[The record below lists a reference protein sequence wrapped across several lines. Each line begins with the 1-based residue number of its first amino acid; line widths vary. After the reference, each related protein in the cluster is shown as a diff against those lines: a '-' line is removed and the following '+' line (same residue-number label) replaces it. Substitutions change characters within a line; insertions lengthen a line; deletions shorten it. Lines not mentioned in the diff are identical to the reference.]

1 LNFFPIKDRSYPFVR
16 QTRNLSRNEK
26 KFLSEY
32 MADHLPLTALRAFEA
47 AARHLSFQQAAAELN
62 VTPAAL
68 SFQIRQLEQAL
79 GEQVF
84 IRAHRTVS
92 LSEAGRRLLPGVR
105 DGIDSLRSA
114 WRAAQRQAQ
123 DRAVSITAGPAF
135 TSKWLAPRLFNFARA
150 HPDIELRFTATLR
163 LLDLRHDDV
172 DVALRFGPD
181 RAEGFFSGVLLRE
194 WLTPMMAPDLATAY
208 PTPESLLQ
216 APLLHHDE
224 TAFMHPPVDWAAWFR
239 TAGLPPPPAA
249 GVQFSQADHALDA
262 AISGAGVVL
271 GRYTLAQDALRSG
284 RLVAPFALS
293 LMPRES
299 YRFLCAPG
307 AETRPPVRAFLDW
320 LQDEAAPLA
329 EQEAGRDFRTEW

>member
-1 LNFFPIKDRSYPFVR
+1 M
-16 QTRNLSRNEK
+16 T
-26 KFLSEY
+26 
-32 MADHLPLTALRAFEA
+32 DHLPLTALRAFEA

-68 SFQIRQLEQAL
+68 SFQIRQLEDAL
-79 GEQVF
+79 GEAVF
-84 IRAHRTVS
+84 IRAHRAVS

-114 WRAAQRQAQ
+114 WRTARRQTQ
-123 DRAVSITAGPAF
+123 GQAVSITAGPAF

-150 HPDIELRFTATLR
+150 HPNIELRFTATLR
-163 LLDLRHDDV
+163 LLDLRLDDV

-194 WLTPMMAPDLATAY
+194 WLTPMMTPDLASRY
-208 PTPESLLQ
+208 PTPDSLLR

-224 TAFMHPPVDWAAWFR
+224 TAFMHPAVDWKAWFQS
-239 TAGLPPPPAA
+239 AGLQAPPMA

-271 GRYTLAQDALRSG
+271 GRHTLAQDALRSG

-320 LQDEAAPLA
+320 LQREAAPLA
-329 EQEAGRDFRTEW
+329 VQEAGRDFRTEW